1 MMTMNFTKDRL
12 VEIRKQTI
20 EDGANELWSWVN
32 SIYDGEDVE
41 YARETIKNYTVE
53 KVIADAEDAIMNCWV
68 VNLRK
73 PLTKKEREW
82 VTELA
87 KELLADAR
95 KEAGIKDEEPK
106 VEEEPKKEE
115 AMNYAEQLKKL
126 AAAIKALG
134 DAPELEQARTQ
145 LTNLQKEVYKK
156 ALAELNAAME

>member
-1 MMTMNFTKDRL
+1 MMTMNFTKEKL

-20 EDGANELWSWVN
+20 EDGANAVWGRVN

-41 YARETIKNYTVE
+41 ESREIIKNYTIE
-53 KVIADAEDAIMNCWV
+53 DVIADAEDAIMHCWV
-68 VNLRK
+68 VSLRK

-82 VTELA
+82 VVELA

-106 VEEEPKKEE
+106 KEE
-115 AMNYAEQLKKL
+115 VMNYAEQLKKL

>member
-1 MMTMNFTKDRL
+1 MMTMNFTKEKL

-20 EDGANELWSWVN
+20 EEGAGMVWGQVN
-32 SIYDGEDVE
+32 CIYDGENVE
-41 YARETIKNYTVE
+41 ESREIIKNYTIE
-53 KVIADAEDAIMNCWV
+53 DVIADAENAIMHCWV
-68 VNLRK
+68 VSLRK

-82 VTELA
+82 VAELA

-106 VEEEPKKEE
+106 KEE
-115 AMNYAEQLKKL
+115 VMNYAEQLKKL